1 MSAMGFPNASQTALT
16 EHGRAGLRENELPPP
31 KATPAKRNVLREYGP
46 PVFVFVGFLGVWCVV
61 HKFFLASYRQALL
74 PYPWDV
80 ITHGFTEKGEPKN
93 PGELLGALT
102 STIRTSIGGLLL
114 AIVIGT
120 VLAVIMSRAA
130 WIEKATYPY
139 AVALQTIPII
149 ALVPLFYVFTGSGYM
164 SRTLVCVLIAV
175 FPIIVNTLFGLK
187 SPDPGMHDLFTLH
200 GANTGLSSKVR
211 KVLGAAGLGYVF
223 LGGAAL
229 LLGWIS
235 SGQVFGISAFLIL
248 AAVIYVLITS
258 IRLRKLEF
266 PAALPAM
273 FEGYRISAGLSVI
286 GAIVSEIYFKDGP
299 RGLGGII
306 NLYNNRGWYPQMY
319 AAIFITSLY
328 GLVVFALFGALRNLV
343 IGKWHNTKR

>member
-1 MSAMGFPNASQTALT
+1 MTAMGFPSASQTALT
-16 EHGRAGLRENELPPP
+16 EQGRAGLSEDELPPP
-31 KATPAKRNVLREYGP
+31 KAMAVKRNFLREYGP
-46 PVFVFVGFLGVWCVV
+46 PMFVFVAFLGVWCVV
-61 HKFFLASYRQALL
+61 HKFFMASYRRALL

-80 ITHGFTEKGEPKN
+80 ITHGFNEKGEPKN
-93 PGELLGALT
+93 PGQLLQALT

-120 VLAVIMSRAA
+120 VLAVIMSRAV

-187 SPDPGMHDLFTLH
+187 SPDAGMHDLFTLH
-200 GANTGLSSKVR
+200 GAT
-211 KVLGAAGLGYVF
+211 
-223 LGGAAL
+223 
-229 LLGWIS
+229 
-235 SGQVFGISAFLIL
+235 
-248 AAVIYVLITS
+248 TS
-258 IRLRKLEF
+258 TRLQKLEF

-299 RGLGGII
+299 RGLGGVI

-328 GLVVFALFGALRNLV
+328 GLVVFALFGFLRNLV

>member
-1 MSAMGFPNASQTALT
+1 MTMTGLMSETALT
-16 EHGRAGLRENELPPP
+16 EHGRVGLSHDELPPP
-31 KATPAKRNVLREYGP
+31 EPTVVKRNVFLEYGP
-46 PVFVFVGFLGVWCVV
+46 PVFVFVLFLGLWCAV
-61 HKFFLASYRQALL
+61 HKFFLASYRRPLL

-93 PGELLGALT
+93 PGEITNALV
-102 STIRTSIGGLLL
+102 STIRTSIGGLLA

-120 VLAVIMSRAA
+120 ILAVIMSRAA

-187 SPDPGMHDLFTLH
+187 SPDNGMHDLFTLH
-200 GANTGLSSKVR
+200 GASSK
-211 KVLGAAGLGYVF
+211 
-223 LGGAAL
+223 
-229 LLGWIS
+229 
-235 SGQVFGISAFLIL
+235 
-248 AAVIYVLITS
+248 T
-258 IRLRKLEF
+258 RLVKLQF

-319 AAIFITSLY
+319 AAIFTTAVY
-328 GLVVFALFGALRNLV
+328 GLIVFAFFGLIRNQV

>member
-1 MSAMGFPNASQTALT
+1 
-16 EHGRAGLRENELPPP
+16 
-31 KATPAKRNVLREYGP
+31 
-46 PVFVFVGFLGVWCVV
+46 
-61 HKFFLASYRQALL
+61 
-74 PYPWDV
+74 
-80 ITHGFTEKGEPKN
+80 
-93 PGELLGALT
+93 
-102 STIRTSIGGLLL
+102 
-114 AIVIGT
+114 
-120 VLAVIMSRAA
+120 VLAVIMSRAV

-200 GANTGLSSKVR
+200 GATTGLSSKVR
-211 KVLGAAGLGYVF
+211 RVLSGAGLMYLA
-223 LGGAAL
+223 LGGLAL
-229 LLGWIS
+229 LFGWIS
-235 SGQVFGISAFLIL
+235 SGQVFSISAIL
-248 AAVIYVLITS
+248 VLVAVVYVLITS

-299 RGLGGII
+299 RGLGGVI

-328 GLVVFALFGALRNLV
+328 GLVVFALFGLLRNLV

>member
-1 MSAMGFPNASQTALT
+1 MSATGFPSPSQTALT
-16 EHGRAGLRENELPPP
+16 EQGRAGLSQDELPAP
-31 KATPAKRNVLREYGP
+31 KAVAARRNVLRDYGP
-46 PVFVFVGFLGVWCVV
+46 PVFVFVAFLGAWCVV
-61 HKFFLASYRQALL
+61 HKFFMASYRRALL

-80 ITHGFTEKGEPKN
+80 ITHGFNEKGEPKN
-93 PGELLGALT
+93 PGELLQALA

-120 VLAVIMSRAA
+120 VLAVIMSRAV

-187 SPDPGMHDLFTLH
+187 SPDTGMHDLFTLH
-200 GANTGLSSKVR
+200 GSS
-211 KVLGAAGLGYVF
+211 
-223 LGGAAL
+223 
-229 LLGWIS
+229 
-235 SGQVFGISAFLIL
+235 
-248 AAVIYVLITS
+248 TS
-258 IRLRKLEF
+258 TRLQKLEF

-299 RGLGGII
+299 RGLGGVI

>member
-1 MSAMGFPNASQTALT
+1 MTAIIPGDVKAFDPAFEDQLIPT
-16 EHGRAGLRENELPPP
+16 GLSRDELPPP
-31 KATPAKRNVLREYGP
+31 PTPKQKRNFLRDYVP
-46 PVFVFVGFLGVWCVV
+46 PIGVFGLFLGLWCVV
-61 HKFFLASYRQALL
+61 HKYFMASYRRPLL

-93 PGELLGALT
+93 PRQILNALN
-102 STIRTSIGGLLL
+102 STIRTSIGGLLA

-120 VLAVIMSRAA
+120 ILAVIMSRAA

-187 SPDPGMHDLFTLH
+187 SPDQGMHDLFTLH
-200 GANTGLSSKVR
+200 NASNG
-211 KVLGAAGLGYVF
+211 
-223 LGGAAL
+223 
-229 LLGWIS
+229 
-235 SGQVFGISAFLIL
+235 
-248 AAVIYVLITS
+248 
-258 IRLRKLEF
+258 IRLKKLQF

-299 RGLGGII
+299 RGLGGVI

-319 AAIFITSLY
+319 AAIFVTAVY
-328 GLVVFALFGALRNLV
+328 GLIVFACFGFLRNLV
-343 IGKWHNTKR
+343 VGKWHNTAR

>member
-1 MSAMGFPNASQTALT
+1 MSAVGFPSVNQTAST
-16 EHGRAGLRENELPPP
+16 EQGRGVLSADELPPP
-31 KATPAKRNVLREYGP
+31 QAIVAKRNFLFEYGP
-46 PVFVFVGFLGVWCVV
+46 PVFVFVAFLGLWCVV
-61 HKFFLASYRQALL
+61 HKFFMASYRRSLL

-80 ITHGFTEKGEPKN
+80 VTHGFTEKGEPKN
-93 PGELLGALT
+93 PGQLLQALV
-102 STIRTSIGGLLL
+102 STIRTSIGGLIL

-139 AVALQTIPII
+139 AVALQTIPVI

-200 GANTGLSSKVR
+200 GATTGMTPKVR
-211 KVLGAAGLGYVF
+211 KVLGLAGLGYLV
-223 LGGAAL
+223 LGGGAL
-229 LLGWIS
+229 LLGLIS
-235 SGQVFGISAFLIL
+235 SSQVFGISALL
-248 AAVIYVLITS
+248 VVAAVVYVLITS

-299 RGLGGII
+299 RGLGGVI
-306 NLYNNRGWYPQMY
+306 NLYNKRGWYPQMY

-328 GLVVFALFGALRNLV
+328 GLVVFALFGLLRNLV
-343 IGKWHNTKR
+343 IGRWHNTKR

>member
-1 MSAMGFPNASQTALT
+1 
-16 EHGRAGLRENELPPP
+16 
-31 KATPAKRNVLREYGP
+31 
-46 PVFVFVGFLGVWCVV
+46 
-61 HKFFLASYRQALL
+61 
-74 PYPWDV
+74 
-80 ITHGFTEKGEPKN
+80 
-93 PGELLGALT
+93 
-102 STIRTSIGGLLL
+102 
-114 AIVIGT
+114 
-120 VLAVIMSRAA
+120 VIMSRAA

-187 SPDPGMHDLFTLH
+187 SPDSGMHDLFTLH
-200 GANTGLSSKVR
+200 DSST
-211 KVLGAAGLGYVF
+211 
-223 LGGAAL
+223 
-229 LLGWIS
+229 
-235 SGQVFGISAFLIL
+235 Q
-248 AAVIYVLITS
+248 T
-258 IRLRKLEF
+258 RLRKLEF

-299 RGLGGII
+299 RGLGGVI

-328 GLVVFALFGALRNLV
+328 GLVVFALFGLLRNLV

>member
-1 MSAMGFPNASQTALT
+1 MSATSLSVSSVSASLDHNTHETAIADQVPGT
-16 EHGRAGLRENELPPP
+16 GGLSPDELPSTPP
-31 KATPAKRNVLREYGP
+31 ATRNLVREYVP
-46 PVFVFVGFLGVWCVV
+46 PVGVFVLFLAVWCFV
-61 HKFFLASYRQALL
+61 HTTMASYRKALL

-80 ITHGFTEKGEPKN
+80 TTHGFTEKGEPKN
-93 PGELLGALT
+93 PAQILSALA
-102 STIRTSIGGLLL
+102 STMRTSIGGLFA

-120 VLAVIMSRAA
+120 ALAVVMSRAT
-130 WIEKATYPY
+130 WIEKALYPY

-200 GANTGLSSKVR
+200 GSTQR
-211 KVLGAAGLGYVF
+211 
-223 LGGAAL
+223 
-229 LLGWIS
+229 
-235 SGQVFGISAFLIL
+235 
-248 AAVIYVLITS
+248 T
-258 IRLRKLEF
+258 RLTKLEF

-299 RGLGGII
+299 RGLGGVI

-319 AAIFITSLY
+319 AAIFVTAIY
-328 GLVVFALFGALRNLV
+328 GLIVFAFFGILRNIV
-343 IGKWHNTKR
+343 VGKWHNTKR

>member
-1 MSAMGFPNASQTALT
+1 MSATSFPSANQTAVT
-16 EHGRAGLRENELPPP
+16 EQGRAGLSVDELPPP
-31 KATPAKRNVLREYGP
+31 MAVQAKRNFVLEYGP
-46 PVFVFVGFLGVWCVV
+46 PVFVFVAFLGVWCVV
-61 HKFFLASYRQALL
+61 HKFFMASYRRALL

-93 PGELLGALT
+93 PGQLLQALS

-120 VLAVIMSRAA
+120 VLAVIMSRAV

-200 GANTGLSSKVR
+200 GSSTG
-211 KVLGAAGLGYVF
+211 
-223 LGGAAL
+223 
-229 LLGWIS
+229 
-235 SGQVFGISAFLIL
+235 
-248 AAVIYVLITS
+248 T
-258 IRLRKLEF
+258 RLQKLEF

-299 RGLGGII
+299 RGLGGVI

-328 GLVVFALFGALRNLV
+328 GLVVFALFGALRNII

>member
-1 MSAMGFPNASQTALT
+1 MSSMGFPSASQTAAT
-16 EHGRAGLRENELPPP
+16 EQGRAGLSSGLSVDELPPP
-31 KATPAKRNVLREYGP
+31 KAVQAKRNLFREYGP
-46 PVFVFVGFLGVWCVV
+46 PVFVFIAFLGLWCIV
-61 HKFFLASYRQALL
+61 HKFFMASYRRALL

-93 PGELLGALT
+93 PGQLLQALV
-102 STIRTSIGGLLL
+102 STIRTSIGGLIL

-187 SPDPGMHDLFTLH
+187 SPDSGMHDLFTLH
-200 GANTGLSSKVR
+200 DSS
-211 KVLGAAGLGYVF
+211 
-223 LGGAAL
+223 
-229 LLGWIS
+229 S
-235 SGQVFGISAFLIL
+235 P
-248 AAVIYVLITS
+248 T
-258 IRLRKLEF
+258 RLRKLEF

-299 RGLGGII
+299 RGLGGVI

-328 GLVVFALFGALRNLV
+328 GLTVFALFGLLRNLV

>member
-1 MSAMGFPNASQTALT
+1 MSSMGFPSASQTAVT
-16 EHGRAGLRENELPPP
+16 EQGRAGLSSGLSSGLSVDELPPP
-31 KATPAKRNVLREYGP
+31 KAVPAKRNLVLEYGP
-46 PVFVFVGFLGVWCVV
+46 PLFVFLAFLGLWCIV
-61 HKFFLASYRQALL
+61 HKFFMASYRKALL

-80 ITHGFTEKGEPKN
+80 IAHGFTEKGEPKN
-93 PGELLGALT
+93 PGQLLQALT

-120 VLAVIMSRAA
+120 VLAVIMSRAV

-187 SPDPGMHDLFTLH
+187 SPDAGMHDLFTLH
-200 GANTGLSSKVR
+200 DTSSP
-211 KVLGAAGLGYVF
+211 
-223 LGGAAL
+223 
-229 LLGWIS
+229 
-235 SGQVFGISAFLIL
+235 
-248 AAVIYVLITS
+248 T
-258 IRLRKLEF
+258 RLRKLEF

-286 GAIVSEIYFKDGP
+286 GAIVGEIYFKDGP
-299 RGLGGII
+299 RGLGGVI

-319 AAIFITSLY
+319 AAIFITSVY
-328 GLVVFALFGALRNLV
+328 GLVVFALFGLLRNLA